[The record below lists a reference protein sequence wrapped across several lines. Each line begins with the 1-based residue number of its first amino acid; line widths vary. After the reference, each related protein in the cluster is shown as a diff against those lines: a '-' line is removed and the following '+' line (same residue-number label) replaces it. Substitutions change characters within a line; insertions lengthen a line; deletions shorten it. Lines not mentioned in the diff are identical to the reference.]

1 MYLRSLWSLSLFIQI
16 FRILTDKSPSYRN
29 IPVHLLKLLSTF
41 TYKTLI
47 ISSHWALP
55 SLVFVFNTV
64 EDGASLFCLLT
75 GMTKRKVV
83 PASVVKQKAQL
94 LSNAHRFWGEG
105 GQVRYRYLVPGISTM
120 IDNWWHLLQIIS
132 YGSMTTSSSEILL
145 KDHIFKL
152 PSQSSPVKVRNLKQ
166 AQDIIFLSLTICV
179 YDMHSCKAVIKNS

>member
-41 TYKTLI
+41 TYKILI

-105 GQVRYRYLVPGISTM
+105 GQVRYCYLVPGISTM

-145 KDHIFKL
+145 QDHIFKL